1 MEVVLEVGGA
11 STEVQKLGYIR
22 NDRANMPRRLVLMII
37 ISFMSVDQQ
46 QNFDKQKPSDTFY

>member
-11 STEVQKLGYIR
+11 STKVQKLGYIR